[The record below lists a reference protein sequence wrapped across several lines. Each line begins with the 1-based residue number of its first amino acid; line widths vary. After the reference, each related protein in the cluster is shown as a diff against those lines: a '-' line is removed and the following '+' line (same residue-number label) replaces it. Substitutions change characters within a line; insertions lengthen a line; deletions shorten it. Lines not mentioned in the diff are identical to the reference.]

1 MSDLWRWCRGGA
13 ATTVVESYCGGGVAR
28 RGRGRGQ
35 GSEGDPA
42 RWDLGV
48 ADECTVYGGEE
59 KVTDF

>member
-13 ATTVVESYCGGGVAR
+13 ATTVVEWLVGVGAEDKEAR
-28 RGRGRGQ
+28 VTLRDGI
-35 GSEGDPA
+35 
-42 RWDLGV
+42 LGV